1 MSNYTKL
8 VDYAEKDDL
17 LPNEPEKIIK
27 GVEFDAEFIA
37 ISEAVNSK
45 ADKISPALTGAPTVP
60 TAPLGD
66 NSTKIANTA
75 FVVREINSAVAA
87 GTEGLDGNSY
97 FAVDCFIRST
107 TQPATPSGG
116 SFNFESLSPSA
127 PTGWY
132 IDIPT
137 GTDPVYKST
146 AIASTV
152 GGVVIDTTLTWS
164 YPVKAFEDGAAGSG
178 TDTLSANGF
187 LYYTNGS
194 STAPV
199 VPTDADT
206 YDYVFPD
213 NVFTVIKAGWSTKF
227 TASTI
232 VAGQKYWAVD
242 YYVEKDEND
251 VQTVTIGN
259 TAFAWLNF
267 DGLITFTNLADTWNT
282 EVTSISGGKITTGT
296 LNASAIA
303 TGTLSASQIATGSMS
318 ADRISGGTITGINI
332 TGANITATS
341 ADGGSLSVS
350 SSTEGTI
357 FSASTASGI
366 VGYRRLAGYNI
377 EAGNLASPS
386 VAVVK
391 GTTIGTS
398 SASGVQG
405 IGNSSGH
412 GVNGIN
418 TTYSAEGFVGT
429 ALGGGYDFY
438 AYGSAANYGS
448 FTGAHD
454 CLLPLDHSVEV
465 GDLVYDVEV
474 VSRKGYSNT
483 ITKVASTTTPN
494 QKAVVGVLVKI
505 SNVIN
510 ETNCPAAFKETSS
523 ITDAEG
529 NVETTTEYT
538 LGDAANNYYWSVV
551 NSIGEGQI
559 NVCGEGGN
567 IEAGDL
573 IVSSSIKGK
582 GMKQADDIIRGYTV
596 AKARES
602 VTFTSADEVKQ
613 IACIYVAG

>member
-267 DGLITFTNLADTWNT
+267 DGLVTFSNFSDSFNT
-282 EVTSISGGKITTGT
+282 SVTTINGGKIATGT
-296 LNASAIA
+296 LNASAII

-341 ADGGSLSVS
+341 GTGGSLSVS
-350 SSTEGTI
+350 SSTEGTV

-366 VGYRRLAGYNI
+366 VGYRRLAGYNV
-377 EAGNLASPS
+377 EAGNLANPG
-386 VAVVK
+386 AAALQ
-391 GTTIGTS
+391 GTAIS
-398 SASGVQG
+398 YSAAAGVRG
-405 IGNSSGH
+405 YGSTSGH
-412 GVNGIN
+412 GMDGGNANG
-418 TTYSAEGFVGT
+418 AQGLVGSY
-429 ALGGGYDFY
+429 LGGGYDFY
-438 AYGSAANYGS
+438 ANGSKPNYGP

-454 CLLPLDHSVEV
+454 CLLSLDHTVEV
-465 GDLVYDVEV
+465 GDIVYDVSV
-474 VSRKGYSNT
+474 IARNGYSNT
-483 ITKVASTTTPN
+483 IAKVDSTTVSN
-494 QKAVVGVLVKI
+494 QKGVVGVLVQKGE
-505 SNVIN
+505 VIN
-510 ETNCPAAFKETSS
+510 ENNCPAVFCTTTHSR
-523 ITDAEG
+523 DA
-529 NVETTTEYT
+529 NDQPVVTTEYHWN
-538 LGDAANNYYWSVV
+538 GAENNYYWGVM
-551 NSIGEGQI
+551 NSLGEGQL

-573 IVSSSIKGK
+573 IVASNLKGK
-582 GMKQADDIIRGYTV
+582 GMKQEDDIIRGYTV